1 LAMQQSLSVL
11 VLLKSQF
18 GFGVRSLL
26 KLYEEFSVYAKSLSV
41 DLFGVADL
49 PTARVFIENQGGQYL
64 AGFPRAVSLG
74 IRLLDDVIDQLKNHG
89 DPVTISTYRG
99 LYTAVNSALDRASLL
114 VAKKIQDEGFHA
126 YPIPA
131 SSMLNNGKL
140 EAAFS
145 HKVAANLAG
154 LGWVGKNCLLITPE
168 YGPRVRFATVL
179 TDAPLVTG
187 TPLPNRCGSCTRCA
201 DICPSKAILGRTFDS
216 GEPREM
222 RLKANLCDEYTE
234 ARIGAFGDVNCG
246 LCVHICP
253 HGSKRLRDTSTN
265 L

>member
-1 LAMQQSLSVL
+1 MP
-11 VLLKSQF
+11 
-18 GFGVRSLL
+18 
-26 KLYEEFSVYAKSLSV
+26 KLNEELGVYAKSLGV

-49 PTARVFIENQGGQYL
+49 SSAKVFIENQGGQHL
-64 AGFPRAVSLG
+64 AGYPRAVSLG

-89 DPVTISTYRG
+89 DLVTISTYRG

-114 VAKKIQDEGFHA
+114 LAKRIQDEGFRA
-126 YPIPA
+126 YPVPA
-131 SSMLNNGKL
+131 SSMLSNGKL

-154 LGWVGKNCLLITPE
+154 IGWVGKNCLLITPE

-187 TPLPNRCGSCTRCA
+187 SPLPNRCGSCTKCT
-201 DICPSKAILGRTFDS
+201 DICPAKTIIGRTFTS
-216 GEPREM
+216 AEPREM

-234 ARIGAFGDVNCG
+234 ARIRAFGDVNCG
-246 LCVHICP
+246 LCVHVCP
-253 HGSKRLRDTSTN
+253 HGSKRLRNTSTN
-265 L
+265 LGTVY